1 MRHASPLTEQ
11 RRVCSSVGLAAW
23 CGLLA
28 AGAGVTAEGGGY
40 LVPGGRQDNCH
51 RRHHR
56 TAGHRVQP
64 TPGRVDNVN
73 FREKI
78 TYTNIQWI
86 FNIYSISYM
95 ILLL

>member
-56 TAGHRVQP
+56 SAGHVHSQHQAEW
-64 TPGRVDNVN
+64 T
-73 FREKI
+73 
-78 TYTNIQWI
+78 
-86 FNIYSISYM
+86 M
-95 ILLL
+95 